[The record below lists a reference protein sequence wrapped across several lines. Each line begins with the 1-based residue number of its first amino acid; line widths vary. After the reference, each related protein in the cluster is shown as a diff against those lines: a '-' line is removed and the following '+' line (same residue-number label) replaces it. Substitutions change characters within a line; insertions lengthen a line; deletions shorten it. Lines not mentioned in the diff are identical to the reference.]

1 MGNDWYLITDA
12 TTHQFVPLC
21 FLGQAFNVSVM
32 LSTEFQSAY
41 SQTQTHAPRILESLC
56 ALVPTILPLVT
67 STWKPVQLPSSF
79 ICARSIYSPSQ
90 HVTTQNPSS
99 HLSLRIPKRKSPTT
113 AVISEPTSHTQS
125 ENKKP
130 IQSKE
135 RTVVA
140 NDPEIE
146 KKTSEKKG
154 EHQHPPEVSG
164 SRISELLRKNKLES
178 ATVPELKEFLRNRN
192 QRVSGKKEDLI
203 SRVQAL
209 FPWNVS
215 CSHHSPRLFTFIFF
229 DNDFSYPVFSSF
241 ARVFIAAMYP
251 YGRQPTYGTA
261 TSVPSINP
269 YGVPQPYATAPSYP
283 QPQSVAPS
291 FLPPG
296 SNPSS
301 FYQYTKGPAPTA
313 PAQYPNAPVEAIG
326 EKCELVG
333 FLMHRIPNPRAPQHR
348 APQPSSVH
356 KDRVVH
362 S

>member
-1 MGNDWYLITDA
+1 MVTSPILMHQCVLHGHKNISPKNQNFLITNKA
-12 TTHQFVPLC
+12 NRERLT
-21 FLGQAFNVSVM
+21 
-32 LSTEFQSAY
+32 
-41 SQTQTHAPRILESLC
+41 
-56 ALVPTILPLVT
+56 
-67 STWKPVQLPSSF
+67 
-79 ICARSIYSPSQ
+79 
-90 HVTTQNPSS
+90 
-99 HLSLRIPKRKSPTT
+99 
-113 AVISEPTSHTQS
+113 VI
-125 ENKKP
+125 
-130 IQSKE
+130 
-135 RTVVA
+135 V
-140 NDPEIE
+140 
-146 KKTSEKKG
+146 
-154 EHQHPPEVSG
+154 
-164 SRISELLRKNKLES
+164 
-178 ATVPELKEFLRNRN
+178 
-192 QRVSGKKEDLI
+192 
-203 SRVQAL
+203 
-209 FPWNVS
+209 
-215 CSHHSPRLFTFIFF
+215 FIFF

-283 QPQSVAPS
+283 HPQSVAPS